1 MLQELLA
8 AGFTVTALTRE
19 GSSSTFP
26 DGVAVVRVPG
36 YDASE
41 AIQAALTGQDALVS
55 VIGTMGVGAQKA
67 VADAAVA
74 AGIKRFIP
82 SEFGLNTRKLKGE
95 TIGKILT
102 GKTGFVD
109 YLDEKAKSNPSF
121 SWTGLSTGLFFDFV
135 CSSPLSPVFRHNKR
149 VWPARLTKEEQGHR
163 ERHSHQP
170 QGQDGQARRFRE

>member
-26 DGVAVVRVPG
+26 DGVAVKRVPG

-95 TIGKILT
+95 TIGKILA

-109 YLDEKAKSNPSF
+109 YLGEKAKSNPSF

-135 CSSPLSPVFRHNKR
+135 CPPFFPLPLPSSRYSKR
-149 VWPARLTKEEQGHR
+149 V
-163 ERHSHQP
+163 
-170 QGQDGQARRFRE
+170 